1 MMNKKYISKLANECL
16 FDTDR
21 FVVGINIGTDNNIRV
36 FIDGDSGV
44 TIANCVEVS
53 RHIESS
59 LDREEEDFE
68 LSVSSAGV
76 DHPFVILRQY
86 INNIDKKIRVI
97 KFDGNKVTGILK
109 GANSDAIEIL
119 EEVKGKSKKIKKA
132 IFGEVITIPTSD
144 IKETKRII
152 TF

>member
-1 MMNKKYISKLANECL
+1 MTNKEYISRLANECL
-16 FDTDR
+16 LDCDR

-53 RHIESS
+53 RHIESN
-59 LDREEEDFE
+59 LDREKEDFE

-86 INNIDKKIRVI
+86 INNIDQKVRVI
-97 KFDGNKVTGILK
+97 KLDGNKITGILK
-109 GANSDAIEIL
+109 NANNDAIEIL
-119 EEVKGKSKKIKKA
+119 EEVKAKSKKNKNA
-132 IFGEVITIPTSD
+132 VFGEVITVPMID

>member
-1 MMNKKYISKLANECL
+1 MTDKKYISKLANECL

-36 FIDGDSGV
+36 FIDGDTGV

-53 RHIESS
+53 RHIEGS
-59 LDREEEDFE
+59 LDREKEDFE

-86 INNIDKKIRVI
+86 INNIDQKVRVI
-97 KFDGNKVTGILK
+97 KLDGSKITGILK
-109 GANSDAIEIL
+109 SADNEVVEVL
-119 EEVKGKSKKIKKA
+119 EEVKGKSKKVKKA
-132 IFGEVITIPTSD
+132 IFGEVVAIPMTD